1 MTIEE
6 SQPKKPTYWL
16 CGKYQL
22 ELSHPLIMGILNVT
36 PDSFSDG
43 GRFTSATQAI
53 EAAQLMIEQGADIID
68 VGGESTRPGSDEVA
82 PSEELS
88 RVLPVVEELA
98 LRNIVVSVDTRHAE
112 VARAC
117 VEAGAS
123 IINDVSGFRDPA
135 MVEVAKGSD
144 AGLVVMHMLGE
155 PKGMQVAPQYE
166 DVVRDISRYL
176 CGQAQMLE
184 EAGIA
189 HERICIDPG
198 PGFGKTTDH
207 NLSLLRATHL
217 LSALGWP
224 LMVAIS
230 RKRFIGEIT
239 GVSQARERIFGSV
252 TGACYAVAQG
262 AAIARV
268 HDVAATVQA
277 FRMLRAIQE
286 AS

>member
-1 MTIEE
+1 MTREGLHPE
-6 SQPKKPTYWL
+6 KPKYWQ
-16 CGKYQL
+16 CGQYQL
-22 ELSHPLIMGILNVT
+22 ELSYPLVMGILNVT

-43 GRFTSATQAI
+43 GRFTSVTQAV

-68 VGGESTRPGSDEVA
+68 VGGESTRPGSDEVV

-88 RVLPVVEELA
+88 RVLPVVQELIV
-98 LRNIVVSVDTRHAE
+98 RNIVVSVDTRHAE

-123 IINDVSGFRDPA
+123 IINDVSGFRDPN
-135 MVEVAKGSD
+135 MVEVARGCD

-155 PKGMQVAPQYE
+155 PKGMQLAPQYE

-176 CGQAQMLE
+176 CEQAQMLE
-184 EAGIA
+184 EVGIA

-207 NLSLLRATHL
+207 NLSLLRATRQ
-217 LSALGWP
+217 LSELGWS
-224 LMVAIS
+224 LMVAVS
-230 RKRFIGEIT
+230 RKRFVGEIT
-239 GVSQARERIFGSV
+239 GVAKADERVFGSIA
-252 TGACYAVAQG
+252 GACYAVAHG
-262 AAIARV
+262 AAVARV

-277 FRMLRAIQE
+277 FRMLRAIQDV
-286 AS
+286 S